1 MYIAF
6 YIIILLTK
14 NMKMIYIRPDHTSK
28 SICFLKYRLHKSQNV
43 S

>member
-14 NMKMIYIRPDHTSK
+14 NMKMIYYKT
-28 SICFLKYRLHKSQNV
+28 RLYFKINMFSQI
-43 S
+43 